1 MDYKEFFK
9 ENGDRI
15 LTENDFDFITVEE
28 LAAAIE
34 ARILAKLEEQR
45 IAMAVEDWDPTFGDG
60 PL

>member
-45 IAMAVEDWDPTFGDG
+45 IAMAVDDWDPTFKYD
-60 PL
+60 

>member
-45 IAMAVEDWDPTFGDG
+45 IAMAVDDWAGTFGEG
-60 PL
+60 N